1 MTSAT
6 LWQSCGKSKKPDIHR
21 EAPMQEIASSAPLE
35 LIGIDFLH
43 LDQRSA
49 RYQCL
54 LVTEDPFTRF
64 TQAYPTTNKSSNTAG
79 DLLCNAFIMCYSFPD
94 QFE

>member
-1 MTSAT
+1 
-6 LWQSCGKSKKPDIHR
+6 
-21 EAPMQEIASSAPLE
+21 MQAIASSAPLE

-54 LVTEDPFTRF
+54 LVTKIPS
-64 TQAYPTTNKSSNTAG
+64 P
-79 DLLCNAFIMCYSFPD
+79 DLLKPTPQPTKVRILQVIFYAMPLSCVTASQTSLSKNF
-94 QFE
+94 